1 MTVLHRLIYSLNIA
15 SECGSPA
22 AVYLASFA
30 GIVYS
35 AGDQP
40 QVTIPNLPFTIYQP
54 QFTRHHLPATSYKA
68 QFISHNLPFTIYQ
81 PQFTRHNLPTTIDKA
96 QFISHNLPV
105 KIYQPQFTRHKLPV
119 TIYQPHRTI
128 NNSLA
133 TITSHNSPETIH
145 HNLSGTIDQY

>member
-54 QFTRHHLPATSYKA
+54 QFTKYNLSATIYQAQVTSNNLPATLDHA
-68 QFISHNLPFTIYQ
+68 QFPSHNYQ
-81 PQFTRHNLPTTIDKA
+81 PQYTRNRL
-96 QFISHNLPV
+96 
-105 KIYQPQFTRHKLPV
+105 PQFVRFYQITGKLKRYRREGPLV
-119 TIYQPHRTI
+119 DEW
-128 NNSLA
+128 LF
-133 TITSHNSPETIH
+133 
-145 HNLSGTIDQY
+145 